1 MRRTSPSKEPDA
13 ILTSDWHIRETQPT
27 CRTDDFWNTQWK
39 KVAFV
44 SQLQDEYNCPVLHAG
59 DLFHHWKPS
68 PYLLSAVMAALP
80 AKFYTI
86 YGQHDPPNH
95 NLEES
100 RKSGI
105 HTLETAGALRVLDGC
120 HWGQTPTKESF
131 KVHIHRDAS
140 GDVEVRNILVWH
152 VMNYQGKKPWPGAKI
167 PMAAAL
173 LRKYKDYDLILTG
186 DNHKP
191 FTETF
196 QGRLL
201 VNPGSLTRQSADQID
216 HRPRVYL
223 YYADDNTVSPVF
235 LPVDPDVVVR
245 DHIEEQEK
253 KEKRITAFVSRLTDE
268 WTTDL
273 SFEANLEEFFRTN
286 QVRKSVEKL
295 TYKAIEDENH

>member
-1 MRRTSPSKEPDA
+1 MRRTSPSKKPDA
-13 ILTSDWHIRETQPT
+13 ILTSDWHIREDTPT
-27 CRTDDFWNTQWK
+27 CRTDDFWETQWI
-39 KVAFV
+39 KVGFV
-44 SQLQDEYNCPVLHAG
+44 KEMQKEYGCPVLHAG

-68 PYLLSAVMAALP
+68 PHLLTYTMSFLP
-80 AKFYTI
+80 NQFYTI
-86 YGQHDPPNH
+86 YGQHDLPSH
-95 NLEES
+95 NWEL
-100 RKSGI
+100 RYRSGI
-105 HTLETAGALRVLDGC
+105 ATLEQAGALTVLDRC
-120 HWGQTPTKESF
+120 HWGQKPEHNSF
-131 KVHIHRDAS
+131 EIWKGRLGEGVQRS
-140 GDVEVRNILVWH
+140 ILVWH

-173 LRKYKDYDLILTG
+173 LKKYKDYDLILTG

-191 FTETF
+191 FTETME
-196 QGRLL
+196 GRLL

-223 YYADDNTVSPVF
+223 YYADDNTISPVF
-235 LPVDPDVVVR
+235 LPIDPGAVVR

-268 WTTDL
+268 WTADL

-295 TYKAIEDENH
+295 TYKAIENETN